1 MPFFTVIIP
10 TFNRAGELLAS
21 VQSVLSQTFGDLE
34 LIIVDDGSTD
44 DTASVVREFSDARI
58 RYIYQDN
65 RERSVSRNK
74 GMQLAKGEYVCLL
87 DCGDVFY
94 PSHLSVFHEQIL
106 KDGKPIAIYKSMMKY
121 DDGSR
126 PDDLSYSYK
135 GTSKED
141 AIRYVWSNGSQLI
154 CLCFHSSIGRK
165 ISFPEKYFWFEDIH
179 WLIRVVMAYP
189 LKQIMAMTTRYVNA
203 DNSYLLKTN
212 YNRYLDNCKACMRDL
227 ETTHGDALK
236 AILGRR
242 CFDVKIAELYLGFMV
257 GGAIKTRQFA
267 LARIYLRKAITT
279 AVTPRLLLK
288 YIYYS
293 MKLLRAVLP
302 V

>member
-1 MPFFTVIIP
+1 MPFFSIIIP
-10 TFNRAGELLAS
+10 TYNRAEELKLSITSVLKQVYDDFELL
-21 VQSVLSQTFGDLE
+21 
-34 LIIVDDGSTD
+34 IVDDGSTD
-44 DTASVVREFSDARI
+44 NTADVVKGFSDTRI
-58 RYIYQDN
+58 SYIFQPN
-65 RERSVSRNK
+65 SERSSARNN
-74 GMQLAKGEYVCLL
+74 GMRHAKGEYVCLL
-87 DCGDVFY
+87 DCGDEFY
-94 PSHLSVFHEQIL
+94 PSHLSVFHKQIL
-106 KDGKPIAIYKSMMKY
+106 KDGNPVAIYKSMMKY
-121 DDGSR
+121 EDGSR
-126 PDDLSYSYK
+126 PDDLSYAYK

-165 ISFPEKYFWFEDIH
+165 VAFPEKYFWFEDIH

-189 LKQIMAMTTRYVNA
+189 LKQIMAQTTRYLNA

-212 YNRYLDNCKACMRDL
+212 YNRYLDNCEACIRDL
-227 ETTHGDALK
+227 ESTHGDALK

-257 GGAIKTRQFA
+257 GGAIKTRQLA